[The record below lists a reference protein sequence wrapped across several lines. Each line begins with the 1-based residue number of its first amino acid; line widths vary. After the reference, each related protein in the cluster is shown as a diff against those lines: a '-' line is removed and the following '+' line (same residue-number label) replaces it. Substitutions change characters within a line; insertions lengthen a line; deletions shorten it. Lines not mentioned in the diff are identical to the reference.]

1 MYNNTSYAILVKSVV
16 IVFCSQ
22 VNVIVNVTDVNDN
35 RPRFALPVD
44 PLVISVDEFQP
55 PGTRVATVK
64 AFDKDTGNHSSVT
77 YTLNDEKFH
86 IHSYQGTIT
95 TVSELYHSQG
105 SSRTFVVTATESTPP
120 RRSAKANVVVMVNK
134 ATPLPRFTREE
145 MYEHVPEDLPVGKS
159 PIDCAAQSRV
169 TLKYWMP
176 SGNEAD
182 QWCIDTTGKIR
193 VNKPLDHEQQDS
205 YHLKINVADGL
216 RTHVGPSVLLKLD
229 DINDNVPTFS
239 SSAYKFYVSENSPQH
254 HTIALMSAMDGDK
267 GSNGRVKYSIV
278 GVEDART
285 SNKFQISPS
294 GHLMTTEV
302 LLDRELMEKHVL
314 LVRAEDDG
322 KPSLSSVARVTVVVT
337 DVNDNSPVFDTDR
350 FRARVP
356 VDAKVGTRSFAVVA
370 SDMDWAENG
379 LLRYILVKLAA
390 LLFDGFP
397 LINLLTNPVSELSVA
412 ELTPG

>member
-1 MYNNTSYAILVKSVV
+1 M
-16 IVFCSQ
+16 
-22 VNVIVNVTDVNDN
+22 IVNVTDVNDN

-55 PGTRVATVK
+55 PGTPVAVVK

-77 YTLNDEKFH
+77 YTIDDNNFH
-86 IHSYQGTIT
+86 IHSYLGTIT
-95 TVSELYHSQG
+95 TESELYHSQG

-120 RRSAKANVVVMVNK
+120 RRSAKANVVVMINK
-134 ATPLPRFTREE
+134 ATPPPRFSREE
-145 MYEHVPEDLPVGKS
+145 AAEYVSEDIPVGNS
-159 PIDCAAQSRV
+159 PVECAAQSRV
-169 TLKYWMP
+169 TLKYWIT
-176 SGNEAD
+176 SGNEAG

-205 YHLKINVADGL
+205 YHLKINVVDEL
-216 RTHVGPSVLLKLD
+216 RTHVGPSVFLKLK
-229 DINDNVPTFS
+229 DINDNVPAFS
-239 SSAYKFYVSENSPQH
+239 SSAYKFYVSENSPEY
-254 HTIALMSAMDGDK
+254 HTIGLMSAIDGDK

-285 SNKFQISPS
+285 SDKFHISAS

-302 LLDRELMEKHVL
+302 VLDRELMEKHVL
-314 LVRAEDDG
+314 VVRAEDDG

-337 DVNDNSPVFDTDR
+337 DVNDNSPVFDTDA

-356 VDAKVGTRSFAVVA
+356 VDAKVGSRIFAVVA

-379 LLRYILVKLAA
+379 LLR
-390 LLFDGFP
+390 
-397 LINLLTNPVSELSVA
+397 
-412 ELTPG
+412 